1 MHSSRVGYRLAR
13 EKHAFP
19 SCLSVFPSPAVGYAL
34 RLAGLTSATIV
45 FISEVGGVFSYTYQ
59 V

>member
-45 FISEVGGVFSYTYQ
+45 FISEVGGVF
-59 V
+59 